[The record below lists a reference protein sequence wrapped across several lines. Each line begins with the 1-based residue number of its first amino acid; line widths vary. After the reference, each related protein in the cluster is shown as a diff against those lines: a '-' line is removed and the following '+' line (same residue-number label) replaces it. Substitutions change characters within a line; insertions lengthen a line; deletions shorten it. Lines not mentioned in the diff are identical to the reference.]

1 MVANGCLS
9 LWRPGGGGGTG
20 PEFSFSTSSLFLFLQ
35 MASAFLHFAQVLKN
49 CCPGISS
56 GRTALHFDL
65 EHIRCIVSIDIVQI
79 VTRII
84 TE

>member
-1 MVANGCLS
+1 MVANGCLL
-9 LWRPGGGGGTG
+9 LWRPGGGGRTS
-20 PEFSFSTSSLFLFLQ
+20 PEFSFSFSSLFLFLQ
-35 MASAFLHFAQVLKN
+35 MASAFLHFVQVLKN
-49 CCPGISS
+49 CGPGISS
-56 GRTALHFDL
+56 DRTALHFDL